1 MADTIVLWEK
11 TLDSNY
17 LCKCSTSEPNFGNL
31 TVLNLSN
38 NEIILDKMLVL
49 KEPLDFDT
57 WEVFCRTKI
66 DSL

>member
-17 LCKCSTSEPNFGNL
+17 HCKCETSEPNFGNL

-38 NEIILDKMLVL
+38 NELVLDKMLVL
-49 KEPLDFDT
+49 REPLDVNT
-57 WEVFCRTKI
+57 WEDFCRSKI